1 MVQLTNDENGGF
13 DYVQLTESS
22 EIFAESSMCTVSNK
36 IEKPD
41 DDDDEKKASLSGI
54 ATAASALFLA
64 VASIAF

>member
-1 MVQLTNDENGGF
+1 MVQLANDENGGF

-22 EIFAESSMCTVSNK
+22 DIFEKSSMCTVSNK
-36 IEKPD
+36 IEKP